1 MGASDSR
8 NAELR
13 RLARDYRHA
22 VQSGDL
28 EAALLAKRRYEHVK
42 AGGAFMV
49 ALALLLL
56 SGCRTVRPPV
66 VLSEHCSFPAP
77 GYVVPPL
84 PEGEARWL
92 LLTVPTGVEMMLPT
106 DFPREDLLP

>member
-1 MGASDSR
+1 M
-8 NAELR
+8 
-13 RLARDYRHA
+13 
-22 VQSGDL
+22 
-28 EAALLAKRRYEHVK
+28 AKRRYDYIR
-42 AGGAFMV
+42 AGGAFIV

-56 SGCRTVRPPV
+56 AGCRTVHPPV

-77 GYVVPPL
+77 GFIVPAL

-106 DFPREDLLP
+106 DFPKEDLLP